1 MGIHHVGIAVADL
14 QESVRFYRDGLGYP
28 VIFEE
33 VFDREWDRLVGS
45 PSSRMRAIVVAPT
58 DGSTCA
64 IELIAFED
72 GVERPAAVA
81 PPAGLFL
88 LSLTVP
94 DVPAAKATLS
104 DLGYSTFE
112 EDVSDLAGTRVDVT
126 FVRDPDG
133 VVVELVS
140 ATQVAAAMGE
150 GAG

>member
-14 QESVRFYRDGLGYP
+14 EESVRFYRDGLGYP
-28 VIFEE
+28 VLLEE
-33 VFDREWDRLVGS
+33 VFDREWDRLVAS

-72 GVERPAAVA
+72 GVERPTPVA

-88 LSLTVP
+88 LSLMVP
-94 DVPAAKATLS
+94 DVAAAKANLTAV
-104 DLGYSTFE
+104 GYSTFE
-112 EDVSDLAGTRVDVT
+112 EDSTDLLGSRIDVT

-140 ATQVAAAMGE
+140 AAQVAAAMGA